1 MNKRKRNKTHIT
13 GIVYPIENLELYKR
27 SLGTVMIDI
36 LEKQLGAE
44 LLEESMKE
52 LEKKVKSKQ

>member
-1 MNKRKRNKTHIT
+1 MSGRPKRKSNIT
-13 GIVYPIENLELYKR
+13 GIVYPIEDLELYKR

-52 LEKKVKSKQ
+52 LEKKIKSKQ

>member
-1 MNKRKRNKTHIT
+1 MSKRKSNIT
-13 GIVYPIENLELYKR
+13 GIVYPIEDLDLYKR

-36 LEKQLGAE
+36 LEKQLEAE
-44 LLEESMKE
+44 LLEKSMKE

>member
-13 GIVYPIENLELYKR
+13 GIVYPIED
-27 SLGTVMIDI
+27 LGTVMIDI

-44 LLEESMKE
+44 LLEKSMKE

>member
-1 MNKRKRNKTHIT
+1 MNKRNKTHIT
-13 GIVYPIENLELYKR
+13 GIVYPIEDLELYKR

-44 LLEESMKE
+44 LLEKSMKK

>member
-1 MNKRKRNKTHIT
+1 MSKRKSNIT
-13 GIVYPIENLELYKR
+13 GIVYPIEDLDLYKR

-44 LLEESMKE
+44 LLEKSMKE